1 MFAQVLTRCLQ
12 TCASLRAVEKTA
24 LMELRRK
31 TGYTFSNC
39 KKALEA
45 NNNDLSKAEKWLAE
59 EAKRQGWAK
68 ATKMQSRSTAQG
80 LIAIHVDGPYAAMA
94 EVNCE
99 TDFVARTPEFRQ
111 FAEQLVRSC
120 FSHAKKLPSLETAI
134 MKVRLGAPELGR
146 LRIRDG
152 HTVEEAQALAVG
164 KLGEKVA
171 VRRALCLRGEA
182 GTTLLAGYCHPQ
194 DSQAGGKKYPCF
206 GRYGGLV
213 AFRMLGD
220 SPLGEDEVEELGRN
234 LCQQVVALNPQ
245 TTGLLDDYLRF
256 EERLQAQEQE
266 EDEKAKKSEQ
276 EAAEAKKAAEGA
288 PEGTQAA
295 AEDAATA
302 AAEEEQEPPVAEEEE
317 EETRLLF
324 QEYVVDPSI
333 RVGHVVARSCID
345 IMDFERFACGESIDK
360 DATAQ

>member
-1 MFAQVLTRCLQ
+1 MFGQVLARCLQ

-24 LMELRRK
+24 LMELRKK

-45 NNNDLSKAEKWLAE
+45 NNNDLTKAEKWLSE
-59 EAKRQGWAK
+59 EAKKQGWAK
-68 ATKMQSRSTAQG
+68 ATKLQSRSTAQG
-80 LIAIHVDGPYAAMA
+80 LIGIHVDGPYAAMA

-99 TDFVARTPEFRQ
+99 TDFVARTPEFQ
-111 FAEQLVRSC
+111 KFVEQLVRSC
-120 FSHAKKLPSLETAI
+120 FSHAKKLPTLETSI

-152 HTVEEAQALAVG
+152 HTVAEAQALAVG

-194 DSQAGGKKYPCF
+194 DSQANGGKKYPCY
-206 GRYGGLV
+206 GRYGALV
-213 AFRMLGD
+213 AYRQLGD
-220 SPLGEDEVEELGRN
+220 SPLGEEEMLELGRH

-245 TTGLLDDYLRF
+245 TVGLLDDYLRF
-256 EERLQAQEQE
+256 EERE
-266 EDEKAKKSEQ
+266 EEEREKSEE
-276 EAAEAKKAAEGA
+276 EAEVKK
-288 PEGTQAA
+288 
-295 AEDAATA
+295 A
-302 AAEEEQEPPVAEEEE
+302 AAEEGTSESTQATAADDAVTAPEEEQELPVVDEV

-324 QEYVVDPSI
+324 QEFVADPSV
-333 RVGHVVARSCID
+333 RVGHVVSRGCID
-345 IMDFERFACGESIDK
+345 IMDFERFACGESTDK
-360 DATAQ
+360 TIE

>member
-12 TCASLRAVEKTA
+12 TCASLRTVEKAA
-24 LMELRRK
+24 LMELRKK

-45 NNNDLSKAEKWLAE
+45 NDNDLSKAEKWLAE
-59 EAKRQGWAK
+59 EAKKQGWAK

-80 LIAIHVDGPYAAMA
+80 LVAIHVDGPYAAMA

-120 FSHAKKLPSLETAI
+120 FSHAKKLPTLETAI
-134 MKVRLGAPELGR
+134 MKVRLGAPELAR

-182 GTTLLAGYCHPQ
+182 GTTVLAGYCHPQ
-194 DSQAGGKKYPCF
+194 DSQASGKKYPCF
-206 GRYGGLV
+206 GRYGAVV
-213 AFRMLGD
+213 AFRELAD
-220 SPLGEDEVEELGRN
+220 SPVGEEEMEELGRN
-234 LCQQVVALNPQ
+234 LCQQVVALNPK
-245 TTGLLDDYLRF
+245 TVGLLDDYLSF
-256 EERLQAQEQE
+256 EKRLEAQEQE
-266 EDEKAKKSEQ
+266 EDEKLMKSEQ
-276 EAAEAKKAAEGA
+276 EAEAKKAAEGA
-288 PEGTQAA
+288 SENAPTA
-295 AEDAATA
+295 AEDAAA
-302 AAEEEQEPPVAEEEE
+302 AAEEEQEPPVEEEV

-324 QEYVVDPSI
+324 QEYVVDPTI

-345 IMDFERFACGESIDK
+345 IMDFERFACGESNDK
-360 DATAQ
+360 ASAE

>member
-12 TCASLRAVEKTA
+12 TCASLRTVEKAA
-24 LMELRRK
+24 LMELRKK

-45 NNNDLSKAEKWLAE
+45 NNNDLGKAEKWLAE
-59 EAKRQGWAK
+59 EAKKQGWAK

-80 LIAIHVDGPYAAMA
+80 LVAIHVDGPYAAMA

-99 TDFVARTPEFRQ
+99 TDFVARTPEFQ
-111 FAEQLVRSC
+111 KFAEQLVRSC

-134 MKVRLGAPELGR
+134 MKVRLGAPELAR

-206 GRYGGLV
+206 GRYGAVV
-213 AFRMLGD
+213 AFRVLGD
-220 SPLGEDEVEELGRN
+220 SPLGEEEMEELGRN

-245 TTGLLDDYLRF
+245 TVGLLDDYLRL
-256 EERLQAQEQE
+256 EEQLEAQEA
-266 EDEKAKKSEQ
+266 EDEKRMKGEL
-276 EAAEAKKAAEGA
+276 EAEAKKAAEGA
-288 PEGTQAA
+288 SESAPAA
-295 AEDAATA
+295 AEDVAA
-302 AAEEEQEPPVAEEEE
+302 AAEEEQEPPVEEEV

-324 QEYVVDPSI
+324 QEYVVDPSV

-345 IMDFERFACGESIDK
+345 IMDFERFACGESTDK
-360 DATAQ
+360 ASTE

>member
-1 MFAQVLTRCLQ
+1 MFGQVLARCLQ
-12 TCASLRAVEKTA
+12 TCASLRAVEKAA
-24 LMELRRK
+24 LMELRKK

-45 NNNDLSKAEKWLAE
+45 NNNDLTKAEKWLAE
-59 EAKRQGWAK
+59 EAKKQGWAK

-80 LIAIHVDGPYAAMA
+80 LIGIHVDGPYAAMA

-99 TDFVARTPEFRQ
+99 TDFVARTPEFQ
-111 FAEQLVRSC
+111 KFVEQLVRSC

-152 HTVEEAQALAVG
+152 HTVAEAQALAVG

-182 GTTLLAGYCHPQ
+182 GTTRLAGYCHPQ
-194 DSQAGGKKYPCF
+194 DSQADGGKKYPCY
-206 GRYGGLV
+206 GRYGALV
-213 AFRMLGD
+213 AYRELGD
-220 SPLGEDEVEELGRN
+220 SPLAEEEMEELGRH

-245 TTGLLDDYLRF
+245 TVGLLDDYLLF
-256 EERLQAQEQE
+256 EEHEERMLQ
-266 EDEKAKKSEQ
+266 EDEKSKEKKSE
-276 EAAEAKKAAEGA
+276 EGEAKKAAAQERTLESAQDTAVA
-288 PEGTQAA
+288 P
-295 AEDAATA
+295 
-302 AAEEEQEPPVAEEEE
+302 EEEQELPVTEEEE
-317 EETRLLF
+317 VEETRLLF

-333 RVGHVVARSCID
+333 RVGHVVSRGCID
-345 IMDFERFACGESIDK
+345 IMDFERFACGESTDK
-360 DATAQ
+360 TTK